1 MKLSQLFILHLEI
14 NLPGRPALEN
24 ICIINYLK
32 CSIVPS
38 VVMLARSFVIQKFHW
53 CILLAIIYVFQ

>member
-38 VVMLARSFVIQKFHW
+38 CSDALRGH
-53 CILLAIIYVFQ
+53 LLFRNFTGAFY